1 MSETITGSDQRE
13 VIIIGIGEWS
23 TGDTV
28 MTSIGLGSCI
38 GLVIHD
44 ETRKIGGLAHVMLP
58 KSSGKPNERAG
69 KYADTAVEV
78 LIKELTQKGSKVSNL
93 KANLAGGASMFQNFS
108 GNLNIGERNAEALKA
123 ILKEF
128 STPIVREDLGG
139 TIGRTVTYYPK
150 ENGRLV
156 IRQADGTT
164 REI

>member
-93 KANLAGGASMFQNFS
+93 KAKLAGGASMFQNFS

-123 ILKEF
+123 ILKN
-128 STPIVREDLGG
+128 
-139 TIGRTVTYYPK
+139 YPSQLSGK
-150 ENGRLV
+150 TWAGPLEG
-156 IRQADGTT
+156 Q
-164 REI
+164 